1 MSENAKTAG
10 QSVAVFKCLGDNTRF
25 AIVSILAQSDSYVE
39 LLAEK
44 LSLTPGTV
52 CHHLKKLE
60 DAGLVRCSRSQYY
73 QIYSLNRELM
83 ERTLSS
89 FLAPES
95 VPDDDSAYRQ
105 KVLDS
110 FISGGRLKNIPA
122 QLKKREIVFAYI
134 LRDLEPGRDYGEKE
148 INDTILAYHD
158 DYCYIRREMIAL
170 GLMSRHHETYR
181 VIK

>member
-1 MSENAKTAG
+1 MSGNEKTTE

-25 AIVSILAQSDSYVE
+25 ALVSLLAQSDSYVE

-73 QIYSLNRELM
+73 QIYSLNREIM

-110 FISGGRLKNIPA
+110 FISGGRLKNVPA
-122 QLKKREIVFAYI
+122 QLKKREIVFSHI
-134 LRDLEPGRDYGEKE
+134 LRSLEPGKDYSERE
-148 INDTILAYHD
+148 INETIQAYHE

-170 GLMSRHHETYR
+170 GLMTRERETYR
-181 VIK
+181 KTK

>member
-1 MSENAKTAG
+1 MSENEKKTADA
-10 QSVAVFKCLGDNTRF
+10 VAVFKCLGDKTRF
-25 AIVSILAQSDSYVE
+25 AIVSLLAGSDSYVE
-39 LLAEK
+39 LLSEK

-60 DAGLVRCSRSQYY
+60 EAGLVRCSRSQYY
-73 QIYSLNRELM
+73 QIYSLNREIM
-83 ERTLSS
+83 ARTVGS

-110 FISGGRLKNIPA
+110 FIIGGRLKTIPA
-122 QLKKREIVFAYI
+122 QSKKREIVFAHI
-134 LRDLEPGRDYGEKE
+134 LRELEPGRDYTERE
-148 INDTILAYHD
+148 IREVLLAYHE

-170 GLMSRHHETYR
+170 GLMTRDHETYR
-181 VIK
+181 VVR